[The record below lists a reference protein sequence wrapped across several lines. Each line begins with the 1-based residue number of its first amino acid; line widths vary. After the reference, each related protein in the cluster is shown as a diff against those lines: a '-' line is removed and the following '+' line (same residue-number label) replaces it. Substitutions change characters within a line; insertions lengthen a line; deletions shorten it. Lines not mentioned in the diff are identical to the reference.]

1 MKKRTLFIIFFITLI
16 PWVISYSYAEEDN
29 PRGIKCPAYGHY
41 WTDNKYG
48 AKREVKTP
56 DEAKQILEKF
66 FIPHCGMQ
74 VYIIRNDNRFFE
86 AKILNIQ
93 GVVVD
98 MVIIDKSSGRIRSVY

>member
-1 MKKRTLFIIFFITLI
+1 MKRRAFFITLFI
-16 PWVISYSYAEEDN
+16 TLMPWMINYSFAEENN
-29 PRGIKCPAYGHY
+29 PRVIKCPAYGHY

-66 FIPHCGMQ
+66 FIPHCGMH
-74 VYIIRNDNRFFE
+74 VYIIKHNNRFFE
-86 AKILNIQ
+86 AKIVNIQ

-98 MVIIDKSSGRIRSVY
+98 MVIIDKSSGRIRSV